1 MWVKGWNIKI
11 NQLVKVVYGVYIYIY
26 LYIYIKVQ
34 WIKISTVASKNI
46 SAVFFA
52 MLISMLIAG
61 RS

>member
-11 NQLVKVVYGVYIYIY
+11 NQLVKVVYGVYIY